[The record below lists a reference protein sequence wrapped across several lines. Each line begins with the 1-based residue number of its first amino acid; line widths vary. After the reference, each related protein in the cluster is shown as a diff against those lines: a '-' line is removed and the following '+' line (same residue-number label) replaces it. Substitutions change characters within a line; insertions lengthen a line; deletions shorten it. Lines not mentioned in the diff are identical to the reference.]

1 MLGMRIYNNNL
12 ITKNR
17 GIALIQ
23 VLIIS
28 IILAM
33 LGIYIN
39 QTVRSQIGVV
49 GLMKNSFFLHSQ
61 LENAEAELIH
71 GLLTE
76 KRYQA
81 AESENALVQRWNFY
95 GKPFLLNENTV
106 VTIQDLSGVLSLNV
120 LDHTIARNL
129 FAQLGLSGH
138 EVRTFLD
145 SLADW
150 KDKDDLKRL
159 NGAESDY
166 YRYIMKPGPR
176 NAYLQTLGEVE
187 NIQQGKLLTS
197 VQWQR
202 YFTEEVTSNFNPLNA
217 PELILK
223 AFINN
228 DAAYEEVLQQRNLGS
243 LTAYSFYQATSIEE
257 NEFVLFVTG
266 RKLKVTLLVKGQNN
280 QLSKQFIVDL
290 RPRSSSRPIVI
301 SQLTWNQV

>member
-1 MLGMRIYNNNL
+1 MLNVRINNP
-12 ITKNR
+12 IKVNR

-28 IILAM
+28 IILTM

-49 GLMKNSFFLHSQ
+49 GLMKNSFSLHLK
-61 LENAEAELIH
+61 LENTEAELIH
-71 GLLTE
+71 SLLTE
-76 KRYQA
+76 KRYQSA
-81 AESENALVQRWNFY
+81 QSESSLVQRWNFH
-95 GKPFLLNENTV
+95 GRPFLLQQDTL
-106 VTIQDLSGVLSLNV
+106 VTIQDLSGVLSLNA

-129 FAQLGLSGH
+129 FAKLGKSDH

-145 SLADW
+145 SVADW

-159 NGAESDY
+159 NGAESDD

-176 NAYLQTLGEVE
+176 NAFLQSLGEVE
-187 NIQQGKLLTS
+187 NIVQGQLLTPA
-197 VQWQR
+197 QWQS

-228 DAAYEEVLQQRNLGS
+228 DAAYEEVLEQRNSGS

-266 RKLKVTLLVKGQNN
+266 KKLKVTLSVKGHNN
-280 QLSKQFIVDL
+280 KLSKQFIVDL